1 MVTQRTHFA
10 SRARRGFTLIETLM
24 VLAVLGLMGALMMT
38 NMDGVTQH
46 ERLRAAARKLAGTS
60 DYLRSVAAGTKRSCW
75 LDIDFERSRYR
86 FRQDPPQD
94 PYGRFMDVDDGH
106 LLDESEVTVWREN
119 QEWESLPSGV
129 YFRRHWINSKQF
141 YEKKTISVEYQ
152 PDGTLDSFILWLQSA
167 AEEGSKDGA
176 WFSVQVNGLSGQSE
190 THDYAAKFAEANE
203 SDFTQVMG
211 NDAPGA
217 GK

>member
-1 MVTQRTHFA
+1 MLAPHVHPF
-10 SRARRGFTLIETLM
+10 RRHRGGFTLIETMM
-24 VLAVLGLMGALMMT
+24 VLAVLGLLGALMMT

-46 ERLRAAARKLAGTS
+46 ERLRAAARKLAGMS
-60 DYLRSVAAGTKRSCW
+60 DYLRSVAAGTKRACY

-106 LLDESEVTVWREN
+106 LLEDPEVEGWREA
-119 QEWESLPSGV
+119 QDWESLPSGV
-129 YFRRHWINSKQF
+129 YFRRHWINAKQF
-141 YEKKTISVEYQ
+141 YDKKSISVEYQ

-167 AEEGSKDGA
+167 TDEDNKEGA

-190 THDYAAKFAEANE
+190 THDYAAKFPDADE
-203 SDFTQVMG
+203 SDFHQVMG

-217 GK
+217 GR